1 MAFQYIDPHMHK
13 KIEGWYSPALGLDMP
28 VVTYGHSGRPL
39 LVFPT
44 AAADFLENERFFLI
58 KSIEPGI
65 MSGRVRVFSIESI
78 NQHGWMNKRLSVAE
92 KARRNTLYQ
101 SYIEEEL

>member
-1 MAFQYIDPHMHK
+1 MGLQYIDPRMHK

-28 VVTYGHSGRPL
+28 IVTYGHSGRPL

-58 KSIEPGI
+58 KSIEPFI
-65 MSGRVRVFSIESI
+65 FEGRQR
-78 NQHGWMNKRLSVAE
+78 
-92 KARRNTLYQ
+92 ARRPVRAGQRILHQHQCHSFRRTKRRYTFSPLR
-101 SYIEEEL
+101 SVE